1 MSGRLMRTICAV
13 SLMAVLAPA
22 AAGCSDEGGT
32 PSSAVSRASAAVASA
47 TASAKAQL
55 DKIEGGTK
63 ATRDV
68 TAGPVSFSDQ
78 GRATTRLTVTNSAR
92 QTASYTILVNF
103 RDADKHLVD
112 AVVVTVRSV
121 QPDTPTKAT
130 ARSHRTLS
138 GKVTAQ
144 VGTAVRY

>member
-1 MSGRLMRTICAV
+1 MTRTICAV

-47 TASAKAQL
+47 TASAQAEL
-55 DKIEGGTK
+55 DKIKGGEK

-68 TAGPVSFSDQ
+68 KAGSVSLNGQ
-78 GRATTRLTVTNSAR
+78 GRAVAHLTVTNSGERA
-92 QTASYTILVNF
+92 ASYAILVNF
-103 RDADKHLVD
+103 RNADKDLVD
-112 AVVVTVRSV
+112 AVVVTVSSAKPR
-121 QPDTPTKAT
+121 TPVKAT
-130 ARSHRTLS
+130 ARSHRKLT
-138 GKVTAQ
+138 GKITAQ